1 MIIVIVTLHDYIIL
15 VIILQHVSPGGH
27 RSATQAI
34 VINTSPHPNLG
45 MHQGISVR
53 QLHPLE
59 N

>member
-1 MIIVIVTLHDYIIL
+1 MIIIMYEYILTL
-15 VIILQHVSPGGH
+15 ILQHVSPGGH
-27 RSATQAI
+27 RSATQAT

-45 MHQGISVR
+45 MTRGISAR